1 MKDFHLA
8 IVVTAC
14 IILFVF
20 GLENFSKEI
29 QKIAGANFRKF
40 LGKATNFPLTG
51 FAIGALVTT
60 LIQSSSA
67 TSVIAISLV
76 NAGVLSFK
84 NSVCII
90 FGSNVGT
97 TITAQLIAF
106 NLTSF
111 APIFIILGFLLSM
124 IRSRYSI
131 FGKSLFYFG
140 FVFFTLNLISSN
152 LEPLKQDPR
161 LIHFLTQS
169 HNPLIG
175 IAIGFVATAIVQS
188 SSVITGLA
196 VIFTQQQLMSPE
208 MAIPI
213 LLGANIGTT
222 VKSLIAVIN
231 MDISAKK
238 TALAHFFFNLGG
250 VLIFVPVLFL
260 WPRSYQFLSDD
271 PTLALANFHFVF
283 NIATSILF
291 IILLKPFV
299 RSIDRML
306 GRGKMDF
313 VRLNLDFSKED
324 MDPLQLEKVLA
335 KRLRDLFFFVRE
347 NYNLVTLSIESHHR
361 TIYDTARKRMEYVDF
376 VETELLDFF
385 SSILAKMPEQGQNS
399 NIFKIMRRYE
409 YIFQIHGSLK
419 DLIKIKKKMNKR
431 YIEMQEDLI
440 VIVRELS
447 AETLIFFNK
456 VSTAI
461 VREKE
466 EDSIKKQARILQ
478 ERIDS
483 FNAEILKII
492 RQPGRKDAE
501 IILRLMSYSRRLQ
514 DKLVNYYKLFS

>member
-1 MKDFHLA
+1 M
-8 IVVTAC
+8 TAC

-29 QKIAGANFRKF
+29 QKIAGGNFRKF
-40 LGKATNFPLTG
+40 LGKATKLPLAG
-51 FAIGALVTT
+51 FTIGALVTT

-106 NLTSF
+106 KLTSF
-111 APIFIILGFLLSM
+111 APVFIILGFLLSM
-124 IRSRYSI
+124 IRSRYSV

-140 FVFFTLNLISSN
+140 FVFFTLNLISDS
-152 LEPLKQDPR
+152 LEPLRQDPR
-161 LIHFLTQS
+161 LVDFLTQS
-169 HNPLIG
+169 HNPLVGIG
-175 IAIGFVATAIVQS
+175 IGTLATAIVQS

-196 VIFTQQQLMSPE
+196 IVFTQQQLMGPE

-222 VKSLIAVIN
+222 VKSLVAVIN
-231 MDISAKK
+231 MDISAQK

-250 VLIFVPVLFL
+250 VLLFLPVLFL
-260 WPRSYQFLSDD
+260 WPQSYQLLSDD
-271 PTLALANFHFVF
+271 PALALANFHFVF
-283 NIATSILF
+283 NIATSMIFLV
-291 IILLKPFV
+291 LLKPFV
-299 RSIDRML
+299 QSIDGIL

-324 MDPLQLEKVLA
+324 MSPQQVEKVLA

-347 NYNLVTLSIESHHR
+347 NYNLVTLSIESHHKS
-361 TIYDTARKRMEYVDF
+361 IYDTARKRMEYVDF

-385 SSILAKMPEQGQNS
+385 SSVLTKMPDQQQTS
-399 NIFKIMRRYE
+399 NIFKIIRRYE

-419 DLIKIKKKMNKR
+419 DLIKIKKKMDKR
-431 YIEMQEDLI
+431 YIELHNDLI
-440 VIVRELS
+440 VMIRELS

-466 EDSIKKQARILQ
+466 EDSVKQQARILQ
-478 ERIDS
+478 GRIDS
-483 FNAEILKII
+483 FNGEILKII
-492 RQPGRKDAE
+492 QQPGRKDAE
-501 IILRLMSYSRRLQ
+501 ILLRLMSYSRRLQ
-514 DKLVNYYKLFS
+514 DKLVNYFKLFN